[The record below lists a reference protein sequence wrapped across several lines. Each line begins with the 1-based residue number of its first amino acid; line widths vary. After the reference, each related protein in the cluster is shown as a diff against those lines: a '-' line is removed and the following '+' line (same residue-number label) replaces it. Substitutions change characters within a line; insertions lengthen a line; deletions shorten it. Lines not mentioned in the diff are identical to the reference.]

1 MWITCCALPG
11 RMRRTELRC
20 ATSLPHVDTSPSS
33 CRLPYI
39 SFVLQAAI
47 SLLAQKLR
55 CPQHVLATA
64 GTKDKRAVTFQ
75 HVTGHMVSH
84 SQTETN
90 YAVLWTSCG

>member
-1 MWITCCALPG
+1 MWALPG
-11 RMRRTELRC
+11 RMSRTDLSC
-20 ATSLPHVDTSPSS
+20 ATSRPHVDTSPSP
-33 CRLPYI
+33 CRLPHI

-75 HVTGHMVSH
+75 QVTGHMVSH
-84 SQTETN
+84 SPTRPAHEALQ
-90 YAVLWTSCG
+90 VSSR